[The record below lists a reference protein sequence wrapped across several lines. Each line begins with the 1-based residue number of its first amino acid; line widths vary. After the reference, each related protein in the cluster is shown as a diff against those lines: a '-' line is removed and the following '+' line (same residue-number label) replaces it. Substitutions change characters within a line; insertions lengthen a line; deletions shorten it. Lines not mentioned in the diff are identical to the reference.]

1 MKFSLA
7 ILKSQRDLTEKLK
20 RKRQQRMKKL
30 EMEQAAEREEFER
43 KVSKIILSQTVP
55 HVPCDVFL
63 MFFSSIRRSI
73 SINRTEK

>member
-1 MKFSLA
+1 
-7 ILKSQRDLTEKLK
+7 
-20 RKRQQRMKKL
+20 MKKL

-63 MFFSSIRRSI
+63 LNSTINLDKSNGKIGEYELLKSST
-73 SINRTEK
+73 NVL